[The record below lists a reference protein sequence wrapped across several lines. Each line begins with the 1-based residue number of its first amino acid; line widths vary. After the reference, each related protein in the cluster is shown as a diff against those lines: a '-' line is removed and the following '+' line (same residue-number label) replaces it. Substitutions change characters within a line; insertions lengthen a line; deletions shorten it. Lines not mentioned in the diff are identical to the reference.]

1 MAESEKSIGSKI
13 WGFFVKEA
21 PGQPAASPLPPSPV
35 AAPEPATVRNAA
47 GTRDIDRKFV
57 DHFVE
62 LLAKSNLPGPDYF
75 EFKQALQSMEGLGL
89 SEEKQF
95 LAAWASFKA
104 MGGLTEVGVL
114 TTTAGQYLTALD
126 KDRAAFLK
134 DVERA
139 IAERVGSLNDEL
151 KKLQQDNKAFA
162 EQITALQAK
171 INANNERIGQISGE
185 VEAQS
190 ARIHENR
197 DGYELAYQSFVQ
209 QIQADNDKI
218 KKYLT

>member
-1 MAESEKSIGSKI
+1 MAESEKSIGGKI

-21 PGQPAASPLPPSPV
+21 SEQPVATPPPSPV
-35 AAPEPATVRNAA
+35 AAPAPATVRDTA

-62 LLAKSNLPGPDYF
+62 LLAKANLPGPDYF
-75 EFKQALQSMEGLGL
+75 EFKQALQSMQGLGL

-95 LAAWASFKA
+95 QAAWASFKA
-104 MGGLTEVGVL
+104 MGGLTDLAVL
-114 TTTAGQYLTALD
+114 TTTAGQYLTVLD

-139 IAERVGSLNDEL
+139 LAERVGSLNDEL

-197 DGYELAYQSFVQ
+197 DGYELAHQSFVQ
-209 QIQADNDKI
+209 QIHSDNDKI
-218 KKYLT
+218 KKYLN